1 MIAFHP
7 KSNAVERAPDA
18 TIPGRAG
25 TSDGNTVIALQDLLA
40 ELELKKL
47 DLQRI
52 ICELLAK
59 NEELRSR
66 ISRETQR
73 GSQTS

>member
-7 KSNAVERAPDA
+7 KGNTAAHALDTTVLEKAS
-18 TIPGRAG
+18 
-25 TSDGNTVIALQDLLA
+25 TSDGSTAIALQDLLA

-66 ISRETQR
+66 ISHETQR

>member
-7 KSNAVERAPDA
+7 KSNAAAHAPDA
-18 TIPGRAG
+18 AVLERAG
-25 TSDGNTVIALQDLLA
+25 TSDRNTAIALQGLLA
-40 ELELKKL
+40 ELELKKI

-66 ISRETQR
+66 ICHETQR

>member
-1 MIAFHP
+1 MTAFHP
-7 KSNAVERAPDA
+7 KGNATAHALDA
-18 TIPGRAG
+18 TVLERSG
-25 TSDGNTVIALQDLLA
+25 TSDGSTAIALQDLLA

-66 ISRETQR
+66 ISHETQR
-73 GSQTS
+73 ESQTS

>member
-7 KSNAVERAPDA
+7 KGDAAAHAPDA
-18 TIPGRAG
+18 TVLERAG
-25 TSDGNTVIALQDLLA
+25 TSDGSTAIALQDLLA
-40 ELELKKL
+40 ELELKNL
-47 DLQRI
+47 NLQRI

-66 ISRETQR
+66 MSHETQR
-73 GSQTS
+73 GSQSS

>member
-1 MIAFHP
+1 MSAFHP
-7 KSNAVERAPDA
+7 KGNAAAHTPDA
-18 TIPGRAG
+18 TVPEKAG
-25 TSDGNTVIALQDLLA
+25 TSDGSTPIALQDRLA
-40 ELELKKL
+40 ELELKRL

-66 ISRETQR
+66 ISHETQR
-73 GSQTS
+73 RSQTS

>member
-7 KSNAVERAPDA
+7 KGNTAAHALDA
-18 TIPGRAG
+18 TVLERAG
-25 TSDGNTVIALQDLLA
+25 TSDGSTAIALQDLIA

-66 ISRETQR
+66 ISHDTQR

>member
-7 KSNAVERAPDA
+7 NGNTAAHAPDA
-18 TIPGRAG
+18 TVLERAG
-25 TSDGNTVIALQDLLA
+25 KPDESTGIALEDLLA
-40 ELELKKL
+40 ELEFKNLN
-47 DLQRI
+47 LQRI

-66 ISRETQR
+66 ISHETQH